1 MSRSA
6 TGLGRQLALDFARAP
21 SGGTFLKR
29 QYVAFPFHI
38 TRPFDDGDGL
48 FVILQSLGA
57 GLLQGDRFAAGIVAG
72 EGTTVTVRTQ
82 GATIA
87 HAMPADDALQHVRL
101 NAHPGSRLVWQP
113 RPLVLFPGARVRTS
127 LEVVVHD
134 GADVMWC
141 DAFLPHDA
149 GAPGKHFTSLESETV
164 VRTDDGTLL
173 VLDRV
178 RTSGKD
184 LAYAGV
190 AVHGTIGL
198 VGGYAAAPGLSDAV
212 GEAVTRAGA
221 YAGVSSLPGECGLLV
236 RVLADD
242 GAMLAR
248 TVEDVVGVVA
258 QHPRSVL

>member
-1 MSRSA
+1 MNRSA
-6 TGLGRQLALDFARAP
+6 TGRDRQLVLDFARAP
-21 SGGTFLKR
+21 SGRTFLKS
-29 QYVAFPFHI
+29 QYVAFPFHL

-57 GLLQGDRFAAGIVAG
+57 GLLQGDRFAAGITAG
-72 EGTTVTVRTQ
+72 EGTTVTIRTQ

-87 HAMPADDALQHVRL
+87 HAMPADDALQHIRL
-101 NAHPGSRLVWQP
+101 DAHPGSRLVWQP
-113 RPLVLFPGARVRTS
+113 RPLVLFSGARVRTS

-141 DAFLPHDA
+141 DAFLSHDA
-149 GAPGKHFTSLESETV
+149 GGTGKPFTSLQSETV
-164 VRTDDGTLL
+164 LRTADGNLL

-184 LAYAGV
+184 LACAGV

-198 VGGYAAAPGLSDAV
+198 VGGSAAAPDLADALS
-212 GEAVTRAGA
+212 EAVTLSGA
-221 YAGVSSLPGECGLLV
+221 YAGVSTLPGECGLLV
-236 RVLADD
+236 RILADD

-248 TVEDVVGVVA
+248 AVDDVVATVA
-258 QHPRSVL
+258 QCPRSVL

>member
-1 MSRSA
+1 MNRSA
-6 TGLGRQLALDFARAP
+6 TGLGRQLALEFARAP

-38 TRPFDDGDGL
+38 TRPFDDGEGL

-72 EGTTVTVRTQ
+72 EGAKVTIRTQ

-87 HAMPADDALQHVRL
+87 HAMPTDDALQHVRL
-101 NAHPGSRLVWQP
+101 DAYPGSRLAWQP

-149 GAPGKHFTSLESETV
+149 GDPGAHFTSLESETV
-164 VRTDDGTLL
+164 VRADDGTLL

-178 RTSGKD
+178 RTSGRD
-184 LAYAGV
+184 LACAGV

-198 VGGYAAAPGLSDAV
+198 VGGSAAAPGLAESLN
-212 GEAVTRAGA
+212 EAVAHSGA

-248 TVEDVVGVVA
+248 TVENVVASVA

>member
-1 MSRSA
+1 MSGFA
-6 TGLGRQLALDFARAP
+6 PGHGRQLALDFARAP

-29 QYVAFPFHI
+29 QYVAFPFHV

-57 GLLQGDRFAAGIVAG
+57 GLLQGDRFTAGIVAG
-72 EGTTVTVRTQ
+72 EETTVTVRTQ

-87 HAMPADDALQHVRL
+87 HAMPEDDALQHVRL
-101 NAHPGSRLVWQP
+101 NAHPGSRLSWQP
-113 RPLVLFPGARVRTS
+113 RPLVLFPGARVRTL
-127 LEVVVHD
+127 LEVVVHH

-149 GAPGKHFTSLESETV
+149 GVSGRHFASLISETT
-164 VRTDDGTLL
+164 VRSDDGTLL
-173 VLDRV
+173 VLDRL

-184 LAYAGV
+184 LACAGV
-190 AVHGTIGL
+190 AAHGTIGL
-198 VGGYAAAPGLSDAV
+198 VGDRAAVPGIGDALHDALAQSD
-212 GEAVTRAGA
+212 A
-221 YAGVSSLPGECGLLV
+221 YAGVSSLPGECGLIV

-248 TVEDVVGVVA
+248 TVEDVVTAVA
-258 QHPRSVL
+258 QHPLQVL

>member
-1 MSRSA
+1 MSRFA
-6 TGLGRQLALDFARAP
+6 TEHGRQLALDFARAP

-48 FVILQSLGA
+48 LVILQSLGA

-72 EGTTVTVRTQ
+72 EGTAVTIRTQ

-87 HAMPADDALQHVRL
+87 HAMPADEALQHVRL
-101 NAHPGSRLVWQP
+101 DAHPGSRLVWQP

-149 GAPGKHFTSLESETV
+149 GEPGKHFASLQSETV
-164 VRTDDGTLL
+164 VRADDGTLL

-184 LAYAGV
+184 LACSGV
-190 AVHGTIGL
+190 AVHGTIGM
-198 VGGYAAAPGLSDAV
+198 VGGIAAAPGLADTLSVAV
-212 GEAVTRAGA
+212 ALSGA

-248 TVEDVVGVVA
+248 AVEDVVAAVA

>member
-1 MSRSA
+1 MGRSA
-6 TGLGRQLALDFARAP
+6 MGNGRQLALDFARAP
-21 SGGTFLKR
+21 SGGTFLKS

-72 EGTTVTVRTQ
+72 EGTSVTIRTQ

-101 NAHPGSRLVWQP
+101 DAHPGSRLAWQP

-149 GAPGKHFTSLESETV
+149 GVPGSCFASLESETV
-164 VRTDDGTLL
+164 VRADDGTLL

-178 RTSGKD
+178 RTSGKE
-184 LAYAGV
+184 LECAGV

-198 VGGYAAAPGLSDAV
+198 VGGSAAAPGLAETLN
-212 GEAVTRAGA
+212 EAVAHSGA
-221 YAGVSSLPGECGLLV
+221 YAGVSTLPGECGLLV
-236 RVLADD
+236 RVVADD
-242 GAMLAR
+242 GAVLAR
-248 TVEDVVGVVA
+248 MMENVVAAVA